1 MTSCINLPKASKSL
15 VLNFKFLTL
24 SDDRLTSKSTFFEE
38 TKLANLVH
46 AVSGRRFGL
55 IYKYRQII
63 VTVLRTQ

>member
-15 VLNFKFLTL
+15 LLNLKFRTL
-24 SDDRLTSKSTFFEE
+24 SNDRLTSKVHCLKKK
-38 TKLANLVH
+38 KLANLVH

-63 VTVLRTQ
+63 VTVLSTQ